1 MDIKSKTEATPA
13 VESINP
19 KADALAKY
27 IGPLQLP
34 AEGTEEAS
42 RFRTDASQ
50 MMTVLEQ
57 NEVNPKSIVMWD
69 GVPRI
74 VGDLVRAWRK
84 ETYTSEA
91 KRLHRK

>member
-1 MDIKSKTEATPA
+1 MSESPKSTPIA
-13 VESINP
+13 VETINP
-19 KADALAKY
+19 KESALAKY
-27 IGPLQLP
+27 VGPLQMP
-34 AEGTEEAS
+34 KDGTEEAT
-42 RFRTDASQ
+42 RFRLDASQ

-57 NEVNPKSIVMWD
+57 NEVNPKALVLWD